1 MKTPIKSATRRLGLC
16 ALASVALL
24 SALPAVA
31 KDGLADVRIVNRDSG
46 QVLPLYRHKG
56 ELWVAGE
63 PGARYAVELTNNTRQ
78 RLLHV
83 VSVDGVNAITG
94 QTASLD
100 QAGYVLNPGQRYG
113 VSGWRKSSREIA
125 AFEFTNLPDA
135 YAARTD
141 RPDDVGVVGV
151 AVFAER
157 RRAETPQA
165 LPYGRSAPQS
175 KSNSNSKSY
184 SQPNGGGDASVHS
197 KSHRSEGPSAGL
209 EAGQELG
216 TGHGER
222 EWDRVGTTDFERRQ
236 DRPEQIV
243 RIRYDSRANLVAM
256 GVIPRYQRPIYG
268 HRPSAFPAER
278 FGYVPDPY

>member
-1 MKTPIKSATRRLGLC
+1 MKTPIKSATRRLGLS
-16 ALASVALL
+16 ALASVTLL
-24 SALPAVA
+24 GALPAVA
-31 KDGLADVRIVNRDSG
+31 RDSPADVRIVNRDSG
-46 QVLPLYRHKG
+46 QVLPLYRHRG

-63 PGARYAVELTNNTRQ
+63 PGARYSVELTNSTRQ

-94 QTASLD
+94 QTASLE

-125 AFEFTNLPDA
+125 AFEFTNLPDS
-135 YAARTD
+135 YAARTE
-141 RPDDVGVVGV
+141 RPDDVGVIGV
-151 AVFAER
+151 AVFGER
-157 RRAETPQA
+157 QRASSPRIA
-165 LPYGRSAPQS
+165 PYSRSAPQS
-175 KSNSNSKSY
+175 KSSSSGDASAHSKSY
-184 SQPNGGGDASVHS
+184 
-197 KSHRSEGPSAGL
+197 RSEGPSAGL

-236 DRPEQIV
+236 DRPEQVV

-256 GVIPRYQRPIYG
+256 GVIPHYQRPIYG

-278 FGYVPDPY
+278 FGYAPDPY